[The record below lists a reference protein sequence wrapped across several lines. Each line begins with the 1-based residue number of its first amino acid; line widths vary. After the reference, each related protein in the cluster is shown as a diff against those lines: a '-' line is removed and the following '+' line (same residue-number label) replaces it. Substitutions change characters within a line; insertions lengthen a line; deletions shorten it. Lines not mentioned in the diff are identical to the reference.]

1 MLAVAGAKKEKN
13 AGPKVVAETYTVKI
27 VQPGSLGML
36 LGSQLW
42 YNFFDES
49 KFEQQMEALCIKN
62 LTDIKK
68 KETKAKKVS
77 SLSDMASA
85 GATINRQMR
94 GTRRP

>member
-1 MLAVAGAKKEKN
+1 MPRLSLLSPARALAQD
-13 AGPKVVAETYTVKI
+13 YT
-27 VQPGSLGML
+27 PDGWLGML

-77 SLSDMASA
+77 RQASADLLSDMASA

-94 GTRRP
+94 GTPRP

>member
-1 MLAVAGAKKEKN
+1 MAQDYKPDGW
-13 AGPKVVAETYTVKI
+13 
-27 VQPGSLGML
+27 LGML

-62 LTDIKK
+62 LSDIKK

>member
-1 MLAVAGAKKEKN
+1 MEADYSYQLAKKIVPLK
-13 AGPKVVAETYTVKI
+13 AENFK
-27 VQPGSLGML
+27 PDGWLGML

-94 GTRRP
+94 GTPRP